1 MAKAKKKFDEDFKKM
16 ILDLYQSGQSAE
28 QLAEEYGV
36 VPQTI
41 YRWKKLYTKN
51 EETGMTEAE
60 ILTMKKEM
68 ARMKEENANL
78 KKGFNHIR
86 SKVKTSDVFEFIQS
100 NAYTHDVKQMCTV
113 LETPK
118 SSYYD
123 WLKKKPSK
131 RQSENERLN
140 RLISGIYFENKGI
153 YGAPKIHKILVSR
166 GEALSLKRVQKL
178 MRKLGLRSITL
189 KKYKPGKQTKVQS
202 EGRKNLLN
210 QDFTTTSINQKW
222 VTDITYIHTLKD
234 GWTYLS
240 TIQDLHTKKIIG
252 WKFGKQMT
260 KELVIETIDQALL
273 NHTPSEN
280 LIIHSDLGSQYTSEA
295 YEAKLKNLNIWHS
308 FSRKG
313 CPYDN
318 AGIESFHASIKKEEV
333 YPSKVY
339 EDYEVAHVALFRYIE
354 VFYNRKRIHSS
365 INYLTPNQMEE
376 LTIQV

>member
-1 MAKAKKKFDEDFKKM
+1 
-16 ILDLYQSGQSAE
+16 
-28 QLAEEYGV
+28 
-36 VPQTI
+36 
-41 YRWKKLYTKN
+41 
-51 EETGMTEAE
+51 
-60 ILTMKKEM
+60 
-68 ARMKEENANL
+68 
-78 KKGFNHIR
+78 
-86 SKVKTSDVFEFIQS
+86 
-100 NAYTHDVKQMCTV
+100 MCTV

-153 YGAPKIHKILVSR
+153 YGARKIHKILVSR
-166 GEALSLKRVQKL
+166 GETLSLKRVQKL

-318 AGIESFHASIKKEEV
+318 AGIKSFHASIKKEEV

-354 VFYNRKRIHSS
+354 GFYNRKRIHSS